1 MANPSGGADGN
12 GAPFKAYPK
21 ADNTRTAIP
30 FEKFQAELAKRNAA
44 LARIGEP
51 AVLREEFF
59 GVRLYTGPVRRKPAE
74 QRQECTQRD

>member
-59 GVRLYTGPVRRKPAE
+59 GVRLYTGPVRFQLTER
-74 QRQECTQRD
+74 RH

>member
-12 GAPFKAYPK
+12 GAPFKPYPT

-59 GVRLYTGPVRRKPAE
+59 GVRLYTGPVRRKPAD
-74 QRQECTQRD
+74 QRKECTQRD